1 MVKNKSTG
9 SIDQPNFS
17 FCWQAPKRGNAAA
30 AAATYLPIYIYIYII
45 YFYITCL
52 YIYIYILYYLGRSRN
67 KYAVTVFLWKEKLN
81 SE

>member
-30 AAATYLPIYIYIYII
+30 AAATYLPIYIYYIFLYYMSI
-45 YFYITCL
+45 